1 MNRLTAKLIPI
12 VLMVT
17 CLILIAGCSQQ
28 AAISDTPA
36 ATIVPTAGEPTAV
49 SATIPTLPAATQAPA
64 QPPAATALA
73 DRPSPAPAE
82 PTPATSDRS
91 DSTAKAIEA
100 AILAQYPGSTPRIQC
115 IQGDFAAAIVLPPP
129 GGLHGTGA
137 YLHKQDGA
145 WTIAA
150 AGLDIFREDLL
161 KLWRSRSS
169 RSR

>member
-1 MNRLTAKLIPI
+1 MGR
-12 VLMVT
+12 
-17 CLILIAGCSQQ
+17 
-28 AAISDTPA
+28 
-36 ATIVPTAGEPTAV
+36 
-49 SATIPTLPAATQAPA
+49 AP
-64 QPPAATALA
+64 QPPC
-73 DRPSPAPAE
+73 RPRQERPN
-82 PTPATSDRS
+82 PTNT
-91 DSTAKAIEA
+91 AIEA

-145 WTIAA
+145 WNIAA
-150 AGLDIFREDLL
+150 AGLGIFREDLL